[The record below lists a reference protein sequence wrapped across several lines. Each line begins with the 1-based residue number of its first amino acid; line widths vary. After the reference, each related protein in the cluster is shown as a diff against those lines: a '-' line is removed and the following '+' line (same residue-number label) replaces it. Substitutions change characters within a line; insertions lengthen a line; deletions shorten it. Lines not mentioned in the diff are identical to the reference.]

1 MAKQEHTKVGF
12 ASDFPIEDVTFEI
25 SSVSQMSTSVIDKIV
40 QTFNSLG
47 FFIVKCA
54 PATEPRD
61 NLLALAPFFGRVV
74 PHNRSDRHGVL
85 SVNAKA
91 PKPGF
96 IDSMSL
102 PHPLHTDGA
111 FKDDPEKVI
120 ALQCVVP
127 AEKGGTSLLSSGK
140 RAHDALA
147 PEERQP
153 LYADDA
159 ISIQRNDQCST
170 KPVFRRLNDHIEMC
184 FRLDG
189 TAETKANTE
198 ARSGLGALKRALDD
212 QQLSFD
218 MAPHEILVIDNTSIA
233 HGREAFPEDSARH
246 YNRLN
251 FDGHGLL
258 PLSFGFS

>member
-1 MAKQEHTKVGF
+1 MKKQEHSKVGF
-12 ASDFPIEDVTFEI
+12 ASDFPVEEATFAI
-25 SSVSQMSTSVIDKIV
+25 SGVSQMSTSVIDKMV

-47 FFIVKCA
+47 FFILKCA
-54 PATEPRD
+54 PASEPRD

-85 SVNAKA
+85 SVNAKV
-91 PKPGF
+91 PKVGF

-111 FKDDPEKVI
+111 FKDHPEKVI

-127 AEKGGTSLLSSGK
+127 AERGGTSLLSSGK
-140 RAHDALA
+140 RAHDTLAL
-147 PEERQP
+147 EEREP
-153 LYADDA
+153 LYAADA

-170 KPVFRRLNDHIEMC
+170 KPVFKRLDDHIEMC
-184 FRLDG
+184 FRLDD
-189 TAETKANTE
+189 TAETKANAE
-198 ARSGLGALKRALDD
+198 AQSGLGALKRTLDD

-218 MAPHEILVIDNTSIA
+218 MTPHEILVIDNTAIA
-233 HGREAFPEDSARH
+233 HGREAFPENSSRH

-258 PLSFGFS
+258 PLSFGFN

>member
-1 MAKQEHTKVGF
+1 MKKQEHAKVGF
-12 ASDFPIEDVTFEI
+12 GSDFPIEEATFEI
-25 SSVSQMSTSVIDKIV
+25 SYVSQMSPSVIDRII
-40 QTFNSLG
+40 QAFNSFG
-47 FFIVKCA
+47 FFVLKCA
-54 PATEPRD
+54 PAAEPRD

-85 SVNAKA
+85 SVNASA
-91 PKPGF
+91 PKAGF

-111 FKDDPEKVI
+111 FKDHPEKII

-147 PEERQP
+147 PDERQP

-170 KPVFRRLNDHIEMC
+170 KPVFRRRDDNIEMC
-184 FRLDG
+184 FRLDD
-189 TAETKANTE
+189 TAETKASAE
-198 ARSGLGALKRALDD
+198 AELGLGALKHALDD

-218 MAPHEILVIDNTSIA
+218 MTPNAILVIDNTSVV
-233 HGREAFPEDSARH
+233 HGREAFPEDSRRH

-258 PLSFGFS
+258 PLQFGFR